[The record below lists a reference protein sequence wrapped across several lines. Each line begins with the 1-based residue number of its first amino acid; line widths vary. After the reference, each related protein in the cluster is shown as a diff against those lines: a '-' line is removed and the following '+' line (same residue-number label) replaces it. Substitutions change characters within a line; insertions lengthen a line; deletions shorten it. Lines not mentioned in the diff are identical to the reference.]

1 MNKIGA
7 SLKKIRT
14 EKRLT
19 LKQVAENVKLSE
31 SLLSQI
37 ENNKLSP
44 SLQSLQD
51 ILAFYAVNLSD
62 FFKQVEQKLFIIQ
75 KNKDRQSIVNKDTCW
90 KLTLL
95 ASKLEHNTLEAYE
108 AEMNPGCSLTLAI
121 LKEQQNGER
130 FALVLEGSVKV
141 VINDS
146 EYNLE
151 AGESFNAKAHVP
163 LVLYNTCDESARL
176 LITGHPP
183 LIM

>member
-7 SLKKIRT
+7 SLKKIRN

-62 FFKQVEQKLFIIQ
+62 FFKQVEQKLVLIQ
-75 KNKDRQSIVNKDTCW
+75 KNEDRQSIVNNDAGWT
-90 KLTLL
+90 LTLL
-95 ASKLEHNTLEAYE
+95 ASKLEHNTIETYE
-108 AEMNPGCSLTLAI
+108 AEFNPGAKLSLSA

-130 FALVLEGSVKV
+130 FILIMQGEFSVKV
-141 VINDS
+141 NDVEYILS
-146 EYNLE
+146 E
-151 AGESFNAKAHVP
+151 GESINTKAHVQ
-163 LVLYNTCDESARL
+163 LSVCNISEAHGKL
-176 LITGHPP
+176 LLTGHPP
-183 LIM
+183 LVM